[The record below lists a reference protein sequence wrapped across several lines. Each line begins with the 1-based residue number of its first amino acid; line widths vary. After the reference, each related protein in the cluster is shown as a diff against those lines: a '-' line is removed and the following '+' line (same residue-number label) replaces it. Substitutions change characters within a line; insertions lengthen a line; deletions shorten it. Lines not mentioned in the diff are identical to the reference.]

1 MQGLRYSGAPPVPQ
15 RLSLFSCS
23 FTWGSVLAL
32 PGGLAGLGWEP
43 MLNSIYV
50 GSRLIPAAPVHA
62 GWHLRVSPW
71 LEPSPGAGVR
81 ETVQWDSSRSP
92 AGPARPLLPSHQGPQ
107 ANLCLLPRPQGRT
120 FKKILPSQGQT
131 QGRIQP
137 LRLDLT
143 RKSVAWSKVS
153 TSRELCLGP
162 PVRVGEAR
170 GAGKCVVQAPVLQ
183 SCLGCRPPTS
193 WVSPA
198 DSHLNRQSHG
208 VHDHL

>member
-1 MQGLRYSGAPPVPQ
+1 MAAVQGLRYSGAPLVPQ
-15 RLSLFSCS
+15 RLLLLSCS

-81 ETVQWDSSRSP
+81 ETGQWDSSRSP
-92 AGPARPLLPSHQGPQ
+92 TGPARPLLPSHQGPQ
-107 ANLCLLPRPQGRT
+107 ANLCPLPRPQGRT

-143 RKSVAWSKVS
+143 RKSVAGLRSARAGSCVWGLPSVWEKHVALGNAWCRRQC
-153 TSRELCLGP
+153 SRAASAAVLPHLGFP
-162 PVRVGEAR
+162 
-170 GAGKCVVQAPVLQ
+170 LQ
-183 SCLGCRPPTS
+183 IPI
-193 WVSPA
+193 
-198 DSHLNRQSHG
+198 
-208 VHDHL
+208 